1 MGLDTKICEP
11 YAPQPSGVT
20 DIATS
25 KTVKSVRYYNLAGME
40 SATPFS
46 GVNIAIT
53 TYTDGTTT
61 SSKVIK

>member
-1 MGLDTKICEP
+1 METKICGP

-20 DIATS
+20 DITTS

-53 TYTDGTTT
+53 TYTDGTTI

>member
-1 MGLDTKICEP
+1 MGLETEICEP

-20 DIATS
+20 DITTS

-53 TYTDGTTT
+53 TYTDGTTI

>member
-1 MGLDTKICEP
+1 M
-11 YAPQPSGVT
+11 T

-53 TYTDGTTT
+53 TYTDGTTI

>member
-1 MGLDTKICEP
+1 MGLETEICEP

-20 DIATS
+20 DITTS
-25 KTVKSVRYYNLAGME
+25 KIVKSVRYYNLAGME

>member
-1 MGLDTKICEP
+1 MGLETKICGS

-20 DIATS
+20 DITTS

-53 TYTDGTTT
+53 TYTDGTTI

>member
-1 MGLDTKICEP
+1 MGLETEICEP
-11 YAPQPSGVT
+11 YAPQPSSVT

-25 KTVKSVRYYNLAGME
+25 KTLKSLRYYNLSGME

>member
-1 MGLDTKICEP
+1 MGLETEICEP

-20 DIATS
+20 DITTS

-40 SATPFS
+40 SATPFC

-53 TYTDGTTT
+53 TYTDGTTI